1 MLDRDGTLIELVNH
15 LNQIEQVKPLPGAS
29 QCLRYFINLGI
40 KLALVTNQSV
50 IERGLASAS
59 EVERINNFVIQSLCG
74 DESSFSNNK
83 VCPHK
88 PESNCSCRKPETL
101 LGTQLLNELNIRAE
115 EAWMIGDKN
124 TDMLFGANLGLK
136 KKIML
141 NANPESNSA
150 DIEIQNWKEL
160 YDTCKNV
167 WGVGSFEL
175 P

>member
-15 LNQIEQVKPLPGAS
+15 LNQIEQVKLLPGAS
-29 QCLRYFINLGI
+29 QCLRYFSNLGI

-50 IERGLASAS
+50 IERGLASAN
-59 EVERINNFVIQSLCG
+59 EVERINNYVIQNLCG
-74 DESSFSNNK
+74 ETSSFGNNK

-88 PESNCSCRKPETL
+88 PESGCSCRKPETL
-101 LGTQLLNELNIRAE
+101 LGRQLLSELNIRAD

-141 NANPESNSA
+141 SAKPESGSA
-150 DIEIQNWKEL
+150 DIKIKSWEEL
-160 YDTCKNV
+160 FNQCSNA
-167 WGVGSFEL
+167 WGMGTIVL